1 MQTLAPDLAA
11 QLAGGATT
19 LCRCW
24 LLTRRDGEQLGLTDH
39 DAPLQFDGAT
49 YQADAGMRASALERN
64 HHLAQEGMEIFALL
78 SAEELRE
85 EDLLR
90 GLYDGASL
98 SLWLVDWENP
108 GTRVRLT
115 QGRFGKVRRAGSGF
129 QVELQGA
136 SADLHQERAR
146 VFRKSCDATLGDA
159 RCRVQLTATRYTK
172 KLALHKIASPTDLYV
187 YLGGINE
194 DGWFAGGY
202 LWAASRRDERR
213 YFIRASQRV
222 NIRSSAYHHLRLWTP
237 FPYTQA
243 NKPPWVSL
251 RPGCDKQ
258 FLTCRDKFSNT
269 PNFRGHPHLPGD
281 VALVNPVR

>member
-1 MQTLAPDLAA
+1 MQTLSADLAA

-39 DAPLQFDGAT
+39 DAPLQFAGVT
-49 YQADAGMRASALERN
+49 YKADAGMRASALERN

-98 SLWLVDWENP
+98 SLWLVDWENTR
-108 GTRVRLT
+108 TRVRLT
-115 QGRFGKVRRAGSGF
+115 QGRLGKVRREGSGF
-129 QVELQGA
+129 QVELQSA

-159 RCRVQLTATRYTK
+159 RCRVRLTATRYTK
-172 KLALHKIASPTDLYV
+172 KVTVHKIASPTDLYV
-187 YLGGINE
+187 HQGGVE
-194 DGWFAGGY
+194 QDGWFAGGY
-202 LWAASRRDERR
+202 VVATPRRDERH
-213 YFIRASQRV
+213 YLIRASVRV
-222 NIRSSAYHHLRLWTP
+222 NLSGLAYHHLRLWTP

-243 NKPPWVSL
+243 NKPPWVHAV
-251 RPGCDKQ
+251 PGCDKQ
-258 FLTCRDKFSNT
+258 FLTCRDKFANV